1 MSVCLSVAE
10 YKQAFSSC
18 LANNYNFA
26 FLMKFEFQQP
36 EPKTVIRSV
45 IAMLTDP
52 VSLPLPVFL
61 FSRAEVVINDS
72 SSPAVVDRSNESI
85 KHNIKPASSKWRHN
99 QTLSLKIRYW

>member
-1 MSVCLSVAE
+1 MAE

-18 LANNYNFA
+18 LTNNDNFA

-36 EPKTVIRSV
+36 EPKTVIRSA
-45 IAMLTDP
+45 IGMLTDP
-52 VSLPLPVFL
+52 VSLSHPVFL
-61 FSRAEVVINDS
+61 FSRAEIVINDS

>member
-1 MSVCLSVAE
+1 
-10 YKQAFSSC
+10 
-18 LANNYNFA
+18 
-26 FLMKFEFQQP
+26 MKFEFQQP
-36 EPKTVIRSV
+36 ELKTVIRSA
-45 IAMLTDP
+45 IGMLTDS
-52 VSLPLPVFL
+52 VSLSPDFL

>member
-1 MSVCLSVAE
+1 MSVAE
-10 YKQAFSSC
+10 YKQAFSSR
-18 LANNYNFA
+18 LGNNYSFA

-36 EPKTVIRSV
+36 QPKTAIRNA
-45 IAMLTDP
+45 IGMLTDP
-52 VSLPLPVFL
+52 VSLPPVSL